1 MPRIRAIKPE
11 FWSSPQLPSD
21 PWSRLLY
28 IAMWNWADDNGI
40 GTAGVREML
49 GFAFPN
55 DDHIGPADIRRM
67 YGGIRRDFGV
77 MFYTVGGRPYYSIPS
92 WREHQKFDNRAKG
105 RNPGPELAET
115 WLYQDEQD
123 DTAGTAVVPPQVRR
137 DVVVGTGEP
146 GNRVTGKPLRGRAS
160 SRRPTRPQHP

>member
-49 GFAFPN
+49 GFAFRMM
-55 DDHIGPADIRRM
+55 ITSARRT
-67 YGGIRRDFGV
+67 YGGC
-77 MFYTVGGRPYYSIPS
+77 
-92 WREHQKFDNRAKG
+92 
-105 RNPGPELAET
+105 
-115 WLYQDEQD
+115 
-123 DTAGTAVVPPQVRR
+123 TAGSA
-137 DVVVGTGEP
+137 GTS
-146 GNRVTGKPLRGRAS
+146 A
-160 SRRPTRPQHP
+160 